1 MSMPSPSER
10 LASRLE
16 HLPDACRALLA
27 ALERAQLRGG
37 GEVEITF
44 VVGASGH
51 VKGLVVPVRYE
62 RRSEDGGAV

>member
-1 MSMPSPSER
+1 MSVPTPSER

-37 GEVEITF
+37 GDVAVTF
-44 VVGASGH
+44 VVGAAGQ
-51 VKGLVVPVRYE
+51 VAVEVPVRYE
-62 RRSEDGGAV
+62 RRSEDGALT